1 MEIEN
6 NAGEE
11 KNKKDINKIE
21 EKEKMPLDKLNSDE
35 FELKDHYSIDDIS
48 YSKFEMGSEEEDN
61 SILSHKKRKI
71 INLSQVILND
81 NLEEL
86 INILKNN
93 NSLINKKTLDGFTF
107 IQYAALNG
115 SINCFKHLLSLKV
128 KTDEDIE
135 GFHLIHLS
143 IMKSIFIKN
152 RQKCLE
158 MFKYIYQNLPE
169 QQKLTDRLGRTFLHL
184 IFELNFD
191 EALEGLEIQLDDL
204 FIEDNNGEFA
214 LNYICR
220 FNAEDCFWNIV
231 KKNNNF
237 LRNVYVTARQKYK
250 SSKNSDLCKE
260 EAFLENLFIYK
271 NEKIIRI
278 LAINSLSIF
287 QELYIDLQKI
297 REKYS
302 ELINNELR
310 NHEQNNINKIIDY
323 IDYTLSFLE
332 SLRQHA
338 NGILYNL
345 SQFDFPF
352 KNPNFKTAIVY
363 NKDCINH
370 IKLPDNDP
378 IKHYKKKDKLFE
390 NSDRLSCLINDDDGI
405 LLNNK
410 IFNFVNEFTNYD
422 IDIDYKYIFIESKRK
437 SCLNDIL
444 KCHDIKYIKALKYK
458 SDNIEKKKKKEKN
471 EKLKFWESVDLDL
484 IEKNYFLYNDNDN
497 NNEKDTNENS
507 INLYNYEKIDIDTF
521 ISQYS
526 YENIFNST
534 GCIFDA
540 IDVVM
545 RGGIVNNSFAIIRPP
560 GHHSGYYGPVE
571 NKYGTS
577 NGFCIVNNVAIGAA
591 YAKYKYHE
599 YIQKI
604 AIVDIDVHH
613 GNGTEEI
620 IEMLNYKNFTKPFNY
635 EKICGVKITEKQNI
649 NWLDFDDA
657 KNVLFISTHIYDKN
671 NPDKF
676 YPYSGSQE
684 KNTKKDNEI
693 YPGGI
698 YNIPF
703 EYKENYPYEY
713 RNILRSKIIPRLYK
727 FKPDLIFISAGF
739 DGHQLETIN
748 QKHMLLQEDDYG
760 YIAQQLQFVANKFC
774 KGRMI
779 SVLEGGYNVN
789 TGIIS
794 SFAQSIFNFTRYMNI
809 GTNMLQCH
817 DIKLTGH
824 KREIQY
830 KEEMELYNLRNIT
843 KVKPRRSERLKNN
856 EEKENKK
863 NKTGE
868 TTENNLENNKKDNIG
883 NNKEHRKEKEE
894 NKEDKKGKE
903 DSKEDKKENE
913 DIKKDKKENED
924 NKEDKKNNLDNNK
937 ENNK

>member
-6 NAGEE
+6 NAGED

-169 QQKLTDRLGRTFLHL
+169 QQKLTDRLGRIFLHL

-220 FNAEDCFWNIV
+220 FNAVDCFWNIV

-323 IDYTLSFLE
+323 IDYTLSFL
-332 SLRQHA
+332 
-338 NGILYNL
+338 
-345 SQFDFPF
+345 
-352 KNPNFKTAIVY
+352 
-363 NKDCINH
+363 
-370 IKLPDNDP
+370 
-378 IKHYKKKDKLFE
+378 
-390 NSDRLSCLINDDDGI
+390 
-405 LLNNK
+405 
-410 IFNFVNEFTNYD
+410 
-422 IDIDYKYIFIESKRK
+422 
-437 SCLNDIL
+437 
-444 KCHDIKYIKALKYK
+444 
-458 SDNIEKKKKKEKN
+458 
-471 EKLKFWESVDLDL
+471 
-484 IEKNYFLYNDNDN
+484 
-497 NNEKDTNENS
+497 
-507 INLYNYEKIDIDTF
+507 
-521 ISQYS
+521 
-526 YENIFNST
+526 
-534 GCIFDA
+534 
-540 IDVVM
+540 
-545 RGGIVNNSFAIIRPP
+545 
-560 GHHSGYYGPVE
+560 
-571 NKYGTS
+571 
-577 NGFCIVNNVAIGAA
+577 
-591 YAKYKYHE
+591 
-599 YIQKI
+599 
-604 AIVDIDVHH
+604 
-613 GNGTEEI
+613 
-620 IEMLNYKNFTKPFNY
+620 
-635 EKICGVKITEKQNI
+635 
-649 NWLDFDDA
+649 
-657 KNVLFISTHIYDKN
+657 
-671 NPDKF
+671 
-676 YPYSGSQE
+676 
-684 KNTKKDNEI
+684 
-693 YPGGI
+693 
-698 YNIPF
+698 
-703 EYKENYPYEY
+703 
-713 RNILRSKIIPRLYK
+713 
-727 FKPDLIFISAGF
+727 
-739 DGHQLETIN
+739 
-748 QKHMLLQEDDYG
+748 
-760 YIAQQLQFVANKFC
+760 
-774 KGRMI
+774 
-779 SVLEGGYNVN
+779 
-789 TGIIS
+789 
-794 SFAQSIFNFTRYMNI
+794 
-809 GTNMLQCH
+809 
-817 DIKLTGH
+817 
-824 KREIQY
+824 
-830 KEEMELYNLRNIT
+830 
-843 KVKPRRSERLKNN
+843 
-856 EEKENKK
+856 
-863 NKTGE
+863 
-868 TTENNLENNKKDNIG
+868 
-883 NNKEHRKEKEE
+883 
-894 NKEDKKGKE
+894 
-903 DSKEDKKENE
+903 
-913 DIKKDKKENED
+913 
-924 NKEDKKNNLDNNK
+924 
-937 ENNK
+937 